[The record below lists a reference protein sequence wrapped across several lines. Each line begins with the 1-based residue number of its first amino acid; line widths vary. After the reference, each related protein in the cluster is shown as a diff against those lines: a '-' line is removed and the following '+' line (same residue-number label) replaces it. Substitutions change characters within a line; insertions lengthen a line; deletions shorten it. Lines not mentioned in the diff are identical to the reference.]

1 MSLPSKVMAL
11 VEVLLETDDNI
22 WNQRTCSEDKYLEKY
37 GSTNI
42 RFS

>member
-22 WNQRTCSEDKYLEKY
+22 
-37 GSTNI
+37 GI
-42 RFS
+42 RELALRQISRKVRFNEY

>member
-22 WNQRTCSEDKYLEKY
+22 GIRELALR
-37 GSTNI
+37 TNI
-42 RFS
+42 SKSTVQRY